1 MNFLYNVKRRTE
13 CITRWIIFL
22 CKIKIAKE
30 YRIWK
35 FSRKNPYWKQRIKI
49 NYFKQLYLISI
60 SRKIGPGMV
69 KRKPVEPGRFDKNQ
83 LHFYVK
89 ECIYI
94 LFILDITISFHSFI
108 YLFPRQRENELCVKR
123 KEQDINNAWNT
134 NSPRYKKSRERQRER
149 VFFTVRF

>member
-1 MNFLYNVKRRTE
+1 M
-13 CITRWIIFL
+13 FL
-22 CKIKIAKE
+22 CKIKIIVDG
-30 YRIWK
+30 RISNLGIFEKKSVLKATWM
-35 FSRKNPYWKQRIKI
+35 KI

-60 SRKIGPGMV
+60 SSKIGPGMV

-89 ECIYI
+89 ERIYIYI
-94 LFILDITISFHSFI
+94 LFILGITISFHSFI

-134 NSPRYKKSRERQRER
+134 NSPRYKKKK
-149 VFFTVRF
+149 

>member
-1 MNFLYNVKRRTE
+1 M
-13 CITRWIIFL
+13 FL
-22 CKIKIAKE
+22 CKIKIIVDG
-30 YRIWK
+30 RISNLGIFEKKSVLKATWM
-35 FSRKNPYWKQRIKI
+35 KI

-60 SRKIGPGMV
+60 SSKIGPGMV

-89 ECIYI
+89 ERIHIYIYI
-94 LFILDITISFHSFI
+94 LFILGITISFHSFI

-134 NSPRYKKSRERQRER
+134 NSPRYKKKK
-149 VFFTVRF
+149 

>member
-1 MNFLYNVKRRTE
+1 M
-13 CITRWIIFL
+13 FL
-22 CKIKIAKE
+22 CKIKIIVDG
-30 YRIWK
+30 RISNLGIFEKKSVLKATWM
-35 FSRKNPYWKQRIKI
+35 KI

-60 SRKIGPGMV
+60 SSKIGPGMV

-89 ECIYI
+89 ERIYIYIYI
-94 LFILDITISFHSFI
+94 LFILGITISFHSFI

-134 NSPRYKKSRERQRER
+134 NSPRYKKKK
-149 VFFTVRF
+149 